1 MNKSYKKLLHLY
13 SRAGFGINRKRADE
27 LLQKKD
33 IVSPLLDLSELKPL
47 EIDIP
52 PIEEVMPAYSTM
64 KMMSKE
70 DRQESRKMSREYT
83 QEVLLDWIDQMQSGE
98 CDLAEK
104 MALFW
109 HGHFACRIQDP
120 YIALQYTD
128 ALRLKGLGDFKSLLL
143 EVSKSRAMIDY
154 LHLKQNKKKSPN
166 EDFARELCELFTLG
180 RDNGYTEEDV
190 KEIARCFT
198 GWFSNQKLEFVVL
211 AKRHDKGEK
220 TVFGKTGNFNGEEVI
235 DFILEKKE
243 CAYFISSKIYRYFV
257 NPVPDEKRVR
267 EVAERMYSY
276 DYDIGKTMAYIFN
289 SSWFYQDKNIG
300 VKIKSPIELMVTLK
314 KQFDLTPKNQKS
326 WMIIQR
332 NLDQV
337 LYNPP
342 NVAGWPGDKSWI
354 DASRLAQRLRLP
366 SVLLNNGQIP
376 LAYKEDYDKDPME
389 NKRRTKQYRKFQCD
403 IDWRNIEKLHYTDKK
418 CSLVELMIRGELSE
432 EGQKYLSENQLTDFK
447 DQMIQILSLP
457 EYQLC

>member
-13 SRAGFGINRKRADE
+13 SRAGFGVNRKRADE

-33 IVSPLLDLSELKPL
+33 FVSPLLDFSELKPI
-47 EIDIP
+47 EVDIP
-52 PIEEVMPAYSTM
+52 PMEEMPSYSDM
-64 KMMSKE
+64 KMMSKDE
-70 DRQESRKMSREYT
+70 RQEMRKMSVKNT
-83 QEVLLDWIDQMQSGE
+83 QKVLLNWIDQMQKGE

-109 HGHFACRIQDP
+109 HGHFACRIRNP
-120 YIALQYTD
+120 YIAIQYTD
-128 ALRLKGLGDFKSLLL
+128 TLRMHGLGDFKTLLL
-143 EVSKSRAMIDY
+143 GVSQSRAMIDY

-180 RDNGYTEEDV
+180 RDNGYTEHDV

-198 GWFSNQKLEFVVL
+198 GWISDKKLEFKVV
-211 AKRHDKGEK
+211 AKRHDDGKK
-220 TVFGKTGNFNGEEVI
+220 TVFGETGNFGGEEVI
-235 DFILEKKE
+235 DMILKKKE
-243 CAYFISSKIYRYFV
+243 CAYFLSTKIYKYFV
-257 NPVPDEKRVR
+257 NPVLDEKRVQ
-267 EVAERMYSY
+267 EVAHKLYTSN
-276 DYDIGKTMAYIFN
+276 YDIGDTMAYIFN
-289 SSWFYQDKNIG
+289 SSWFYQEKNIG
-300 VKIKSPIELMVTLK
+300 VKIKSPIELMVTMK
-314 KQFDLTPKNQKS
+314 KQFDLAPKNKNS
-326 WMIIQR
+326 WMILQR

-366 SVLLNNGQIP
+366 SVLLNSGEIP
-376 LAYKEDYDKDPME
+376 LAYKEDYDQDPME
-389 NKRRTKQYRKFQCD
+389 DRRRMKQYRKFQCK
-403 IDWRNIEKLHYTDKK
+403 IDWSAIEELHYTDKK

-432 EGQKYLSENQLTDFK
+432 EGKKYISENPLTNFK